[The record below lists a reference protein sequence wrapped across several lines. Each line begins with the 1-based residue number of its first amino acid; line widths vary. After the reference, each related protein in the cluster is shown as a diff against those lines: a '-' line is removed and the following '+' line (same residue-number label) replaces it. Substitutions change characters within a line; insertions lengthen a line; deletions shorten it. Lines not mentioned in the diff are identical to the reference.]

1 MVTTPLSNEFVG
13 LRQAMDQ
20 LLNESF
26 VGTPFRSL
34 WSRGGTGASGQTAFP
49 LPLDVYATEQEVVVV
64 AAIPGMRPEELQVT
78 YNQGTLTLSG
88 TIHNVA
94 EGEEAKGATWYAHEL
109 WSGQFRR
116 ALSLPFE
123 VDADHAEA
131 SFAHGIVKIVLPK
144 AETAKPK
151 TIAIKAGGAAQAI
164 GSGAGQPG
172 LQPTP

>member
-1 MVTTPLSNEFVG
+1 MVNTPLSNEFVG

-26 VGTPFRSL
+26 VGSPVRTL
-34 WSRGGTGASGQTAFP
+34 WSRGGTGAGTAAFP
-49 LPLDVYATEQEVVVV
+49 LPLDVYATENEVVVV

-88 TIHNVA
+88 TIQNVA

-116 ALSLPFE
+116 SLSLPFE
-123 VDADHAEA
+123 VDADHADA
-131 SFAHGIVKIVLPK
+131 TFAHGIVRIVLPK
-144 AETAKPK
+144 AEAAKPK
-151 TIAIKAGGAAQAI
+151 TIAIKAGTSTQAI
-164 GSGAGQPG
+164 GSGAGGQS
-172 LQPTP
+172 

>member
-1 MVTTPLSNEFVG
+1 MVNTPVANEFVG

-26 VGTPFRSL
+26 VGSPFRTL
-34 WSRGGTGASGQTAFP
+34 WSRGGTGTGGTILP

-88 TIHNVA
+88 TIQNVA

-116 ALSLPFE
+116 SLSLPFE
-123 VDADHAEA
+123 VDADHANA
-131 SFAHGIVKIVLPK
+131 SFEHGIVRIVLPK

-151 TIAIKAGGAAQAI
+151 TIAIKAGASAQAI
-164 GSGAGQPG
+164 GSGAGSQS
-172 LQPTP
+172 

>member
-20 LLNESF
+20 LLNESL
-26 VGTPFRSL
+26 VGSPFRTL
-34 WSRGGTGASGQTAFP
+34 WSRGTGNAGAIFP

-64 AAIPGMRPEELQVT
+64 AAIPGMRPEDLQVT
-78 YNQGTLTLSG
+78 YNRGTLTLAG
-88 TIHNVA
+88 TIRNVA

-116 ALSLPFE
+116 SLSLPFE
-123 VDADHAEA
+123 VDADHADATFE
-131 SFAHGIVKIVLPK
+131 HGIVRIALPK

-151 TIAIKAGGAAQAI
+151 TIAIKAGTSAQAI
-164 GSGAGQPG
+164 GGGAGSQS
-172 LQPTP
+172 

>member
-1 MVTTPLSNEFVG
+1 MANSPYYAEPFLG

-20 LLNESF
+20 LVNDSV
-26 VGTPFRSL
+26 VGAPV
-34 WSRGGTGASGQTAFP
+34 RGPWARGGSGTGATAFP

-64 AAIPGMRPEELQVT
+64 AAVPGMRPEELQVT

-116 ALSLPFE
+116 SLSLPFE
-123 VDADHAEA
+123 VDADKADA
-131 SFAHGIVKIVLPK
+131 SFEHGIVRIVLPK
-144 AETAKPK
+144 AEQEKPK
-151 TIAIKAGGAAQAI
+151 TIAIKAGGATQAI
-164 GSGAGQPG
+164 GTGSQS
-172 LQPTP
+172 

>member
-20 LLNESF
+20 LLNESV
-26 VGTPFRSL
+26 VGTPFRTL
-34 WSRGGTGASGQTAFP
+34 WSRGTGTGPTAWP
-49 LPLDVYATEQEVVVV
+49 LPLDVYATEQDVVVV
-64 AAIPGMRPEELQVT
+64 AAIPGMRPEDLQVT

-123 VDADHAEA
+123 VDADHADATFEY
-131 SFAHGIVKIVLPK
+131 GIVRIVLPK
-144 AETAKPK
+144 AEQEKPK
-151 TIAIKAGGAAQAI
+151 TIAIKAGGSTQAI
-164 GSGAGQPG
+164 GTGSQS
-172 LQPTP
+172 

>member
-1 MVTTPLSNEFVG
+1 MVNTPVSNEFVG

-20 LLNESF
+20 LLNESV

-34 WSRGGTGASGQTAFP
+34 WSRGGTGNGATAFP
-49 LPLDVYATEQEVVVV
+49 LPLDVYATEHEVVVV
-64 AAIPGMRPEELQVT
+64 AAVPGMRPEELQVT

-94 EGEEAKGATWYAHEL
+94 EGDEAKGATWYAHEL

-116 ALSLPFE
+116 SLSLPFE
-123 VDADHAEA
+123 VDADKADA
-131 SFAHGIVKIVLPK
+131 SFEHGIVRIVPPK
-144 AETAKPK
+144 AEQAKPK

-164 GSGAGQPG
+164 GGGTGGQR
-172 LQPTP
+172 

>member
-1 MVTTPLSNEFVG
+1 MVNTPYYAEPFVG

-20 LLNESF
+20 MLNESV

-34 WSRGGTGASGQTAFP
+34 WSRGGTGTGATAFP

-64 AAIPGMRPEELQVT
+64 AAVPGMRPDDLQVT

-116 ALSLPFE
+116 SLSLPFE
-123 VDADHAEA
+123 VDADHADA
-131 SFAHGIVKIVLPK
+131 SFEHGIVRIVLPK
-144 AETAKPK
+144 AEQAKPT
-151 TIAIKAGGAAQAI
+151 TIAIKAGVATQAI
-164 GSGAGQPG
+164 GSGAGSQS
-172 LQPTP
+172 

>member
-1 MVTTPLSNEFVG
+1 MVTTPYYAEPFLG

-20 LLNESF
+20 LLNES
-26 VGTPFRSL
+26 VVSTPFRSL
-34 WSRGGTGASGQTAFP
+34 WSRGGSGTGAAAFP

-78 YNQGTLTLSG
+78 YNQGTLTLAG

-109 WSGQFRR
+109 WSGQFHR

-123 VDADHAEA
+123 VDADHADATFEY
-131 SFAHGIVKIVLPK
+131 GIVRIVLPK
-144 AETAKPK
+144 AEQAKPK
-151 TIAIKAGGAAQAI
+151 TIAIKAGGSSQAI
-164 GSGAGQPG
+164 GSGTGSQS
-172 LQPTP
+172 

>member
-1 MVTTPLSNEFVG
+1 
-13 LRQAMDQ
+13 MDQ

-26 VGTPFRSL
+26 VGSPVRTL
-34 WSRGGTGASGQTAFP
+34 WSRGGTGTSGATAWP
-49 LPLDVYATEQEVVVV
+49 LPLDVYATEHDVVVV
-64 AAIPGMRPEELQVT
+64 AAIPGMRPDDLQVT

-88 TIHNVA
+88 AIQNVA

-123 VDADHAEA
+123 VDADHANA
-131 SFAHGIVKIVLPK
+131 SFAHGIVRIALPK

-151 TIAIKAGGAAQAI
+151 TIAIKAGTSTQAI
-164 GSGAGQPG
+164 GSGAGSQS
-172 LQPTP
+172 